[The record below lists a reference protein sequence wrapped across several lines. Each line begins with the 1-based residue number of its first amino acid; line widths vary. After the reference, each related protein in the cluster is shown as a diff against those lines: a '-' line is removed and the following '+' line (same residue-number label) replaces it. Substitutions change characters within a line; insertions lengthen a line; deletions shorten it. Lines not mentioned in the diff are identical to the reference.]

1 MKVKAKSKYLRI
13 SPKKMRLV
21 TSVIQGMDVEKAL
34 IQLDFIPKR
43 GCDYVKKTLSSAIS
57 NAEHNFEIDK
67 SNLFIKEIFVNE
79 GPTLKRWRPRAF
91 GRAGQIRKRSSH
103 LEIILEE
110 KEPGKKK
117 GVKKT
122 TKEKKEKIKEP
133 EIKPL
138 SEAEEVISQDKKE
151 EIKKDQSVKPEP
163 RHKTKSPSKPKGK
176 KAFKNIFR
184 RKSI

>member
-21 TSVIQGMDVEKAL
+21 TSVIQGMDTEKAL
-34 IQLDFIPKR
+34 VQLEFIPKR
-43 GCDYVKKTLSSAIS
+43 GCDYVKKTLNSAIS

-67 SNLFIKEIFVNE
+67 NNLFIKEIFVNE

-110 KEPGKKK
+110 KEPGKNK
-117 GVKKT
+117 GAKKT
-122 TKEKKEKIKEP
+122 AKKEKIKEA

-138 SEAEEVISQDKKE
+138 SEAEEVVSQEKKE
-151 EIKKDQSVKPEP
+151 ESKKEQPVKPEP
-163 RHKTKSPSKPKGK
+163 RHKTKAPSKPKGK
-176 KAFKNIFR
+176 KVFKNIFR